1 MNDAMAD
8 FYRRKVEEW
17 TAKSLQ
23 ASHDGNLAAFEFAEQ
38 EIAIY
43 KQMLERV
50 K

>member
-1 MNDAMAD
+1 MNDVMAE

-23 ASHDGNLAAFEFAEQ
+23 ASRDGNLAAFEFAEQ